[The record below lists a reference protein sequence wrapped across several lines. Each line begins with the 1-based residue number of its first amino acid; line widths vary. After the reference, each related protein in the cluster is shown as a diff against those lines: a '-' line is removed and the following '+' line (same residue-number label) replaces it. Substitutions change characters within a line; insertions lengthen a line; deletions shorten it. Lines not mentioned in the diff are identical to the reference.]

1 MRPMNRLARRAQA
14 AMRRPPRS
22 PWAGRARRAGLV
34 LGALFLLGLAA
45 DQAWR
50 STPVQGALA
59 GARAALLAT
68 AGRQGLRVREVVPE
82 GAVHTGPAALNQL
95 LASYNNQNILTVDIE
110 AIKGRLERLP
120 WVREASVA
128 RELPGTLRVRLVEHR
143 AVARLHDGTRQVL
156 VGEGG
161 RVIPV
166 PATSR
171 FRDLPLVQGGGA
183 PERAA
188 GLARL
193 LASEPELASRVS
205 YARLVGGR
213 RWDVHLNGGIEV
225 RLPEREPEKAWGRL
239 AAQHRATAL
248 LGRAI
253 KAVDLRHPSW
263 LTLELADELGTATP
277 TMPGTGRGRGPGA

>member
-14 AMRRPPRS
+14 ALRRPPRS
-22 PWAGRARRAGLV
+22 PWPGRARRAGVGLCC
-34 LGALFLLGLAA
+34 LFLLGLAA
-45 DQAWR
+45 DQTWR

-59 GARAALLAT
+59 EVRSGLLEA
-68 AGRQGLRVREVVPE
+68 AGRNGLRVREVVPE
-82 GAVHTGPAALNQL
+82 GAVHTDRTTLNQA
-95 LASYNNQNILTVDIE
+95 LASYNNQIILTVDIE

-128 RELPGTLRVRLVEHR
+128 RELPGTLRVRIVEHR

-166 PATSR
+166 PATAR
-171 FRDLPLVQGGGA
+171 FRDLPLVQGVGA

-193 LASEPELASRVS
+193 LASEPELA
-205 YARLVGGR
+205 A
-213 RWDVHLNGGIEV
+213 
-225 RLPEREPEKAWGRL
+225 
-239 AAQHRATAL
+239 
-248 LGRAI
+248 
-253 KAVDLRHPSW
+253 
-263 LTLELADELGTATP
+263 
-277 TMPGTGRGRGPGA
+277 

>member
-14 AMRRPPRS
+14 ALRRPPRS
-22 PWAGRARRAGLV
+22 AWAGRARRAGLI
-34 LGALFLLGLAA
+34 LGGLFLLGLAA
-45 DQAWR
+45 DQVWR

-59 GARAALLAT
+59 ETRGALLET
-68 AGRQGLRVREVVPE
+68 AGRYGLRVREVVSE
-82 GAVHTGPAALNQL
+82 GVTYTDRLTLNQA
-95 LASYNNQNILTVDIE
+95 LASFNNQNILTVDIE
-110 AIKGRLERLP
+110 AIKNRLERLP

-128 RELPGTLRVRLVEHR
+128 RELPGTLRVRIVEHR

-193 LASEPELASRVS
+193 LASEPELAAKVS

-213 RWDVHLNGGIEV
+213 RWDVHLTGGIEV

-263 LTLELADELGTATP
+263 LTLELADELTAT
-277 TMPGTGRGRGPGA
+277 TTGRGREPGA